1 MHHQSYTSA
10 TSPASQLNL
19 FSAWLVHLYTASGAI
34 AAFYRDAFLL
44 MLLATAVDASDGVLA
59 RWARVKDVLPGVDGT
74 KLDDLV
80 DYLTYV
86 FLPVVLLHQ
95 SGALPATWGWAVAA
109 VVLVSSLLGFA
120 SADAKTDDHFFT
132 GFPSYWNIVALYLHV
147 ANLGAAVNAAILL
160 ILSALVFWRVRYVY
174 PTRTPVLRGVTISL
188 GAIWAV
194 CVLLMILALPAV
206 RPMLVVVSLFF
217 PAYYLVL
224 SAALHLR
231 VMRGAAVR

>member
-1 MHHQSYTSA
+1 M
-10 TSPASQLNL
+10 
-19 FSAWLVHLYTASGAI
+19 
-34 AAFYRDAFLL
+34 
-44 MLLATAVDASDGVLA
+44 
-59 RWARVKDVLPGVDGT
+59 
-74 KLDDLV
+74 
-80 DYLTYV
+80 
-86 FLPVVLLHQ
+86 
-95 SGALPATWGWAVAA
+95 
-109 VVLVSSLLGFA
+109 
-120 SADAKTDDHFFT
+120 
-132 GFPSYWNIVALYLHV
+132 ALYLHV
-147 ANLGAAVNAAILL
+147 ANVGAAVNAAILL

-231 VMRGAAVR
+231 VMRGAAAR